1 MKKNIILMAILPIIT
16 LFTPGNTLAQQTN
29 SEKEYYMSTSF
40 HEPADEGLRLL
51 YSEDGIHWDSIP
63 GTWLTPQ
70 IGDKIMRDP
79 SIWKGPD
86 NIYHMVWTIAW
97 KGNNGFGYACSKDLI
112 HWSEQKRIPVM
123 DHIKGTYCVWAPE
136 LFYDDV
142 KQQYLIVYSSLVND
156 STCTGRKM
164 EHGDYHRLYYVTTR
178 DFKNFSQA
186 KVFYDAGYSC
196 IDGIIVKRGNSDYV
210 LVAKDNR
217 KANSNL
223 RIAFSEHAEGPY
235 TLPLSKPFTGIF
247 AEGPSVSKVGDEY
260 YIYYDLYRRKI
271 YGASKTKDFLNFSD
285 ETQHVSFPKGH
296 KHGTTFKAPASVVE
310 NLLKHA
316 VKQ

>member
-1 MKKNIILMAILPIIT
+1 MKKNITFQAILLALFLFISGNIT
-16 LFTPGNTLAQQTN
+16 AQQN
-29 SEKEYYMSTSF
+29 GSEKEYYMSTSF

-51 YSEDGIHWDSIP
+51 YSEDGIHWDNIP

-86 NIYHMVWTIAW
+86 NVYHMVWTIAW
-97 KGNNGFGYACSKDLI
+97 KGDSGFGYACSKDLI

-123 DHIKGTYCVWAPE
+123 DHQKGTYCVWAPE

-156 STCTGRKM
+156 STCTGRNM

-178 DFKNFSQA
+178 DFKEFSKA

-196 IDGIIVKRGNSDYV
+196 IDGIIVKRGTNDYV

-223 RIAFSEHAEGPY
+223 RIAFAKSAEGPY
-235 TLPLSKPFTGIF
+235 SIPLSRPFTGIF

-260 YIYYDLYRRKI
+260 YIYYDLYRRHI
-271 YGASKTKDFLNFSD
+271 YGASKTKDFSTFTE
-285 ETQHVSFPKGH
+285 ETQHVVFPKNH
-296 KHGTTFKAPASVVE
+296 KHGTTFKVPASVVE
-310 NLLKHA
+310 NLLKA
-316 VKQ
+316 SAR